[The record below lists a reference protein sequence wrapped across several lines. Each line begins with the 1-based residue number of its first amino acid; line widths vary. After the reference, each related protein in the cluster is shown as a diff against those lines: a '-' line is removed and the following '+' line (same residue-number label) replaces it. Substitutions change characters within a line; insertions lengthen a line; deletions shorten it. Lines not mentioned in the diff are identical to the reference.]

1 MKNEGKNAKHG
12 FKIMT
17 AVITVC
23 AVLCTVFSAMSLVL
37 LYKDH
42 IMLKKYGD
50 FVSYEN
56 STKNEGEKDGFY
68 LVTKEAKAEGES
80 DTAANAETESA
91 AASSAA
97 GQTSA
102 STPVGVNSQKSSGD
116 AQPSEG
122 TYTVNV
128 NTKKIHSPSCSYAMR
143 TSRKTKK
150 RFPPLSFPRIS
161 ITGTAS
167 APNAMPA
174 DSSNILFDPKYSTH
188 RKSLSSN
195 RIAPTA
201 SEFYA

>member
-17 AVITVC
+17 VVITIC
-23 AVLCTVFSAMSLVL
+23 AVLCTVFSTMSLVL
-37 LYKDH
+37 QYKDH
-42 IMLKKYGD
+42 IMLKKYGN

-80 DTAANAETESA
+80 DTAANAETESVA
-91 AASSAA
+91 ESSTA

-102 STPVGVNSQKSSGD
+102 STSVGVNSQKGSGD

-128 NTKKIHSPSCSYAMR
+128 NTKIHSPSCSYAMR
-143 TSRKTKK
+143 TSSENKK
-150 RFPPLSFPRIS
+150 EIS
-161 ITGTAS
+161 AS
-167 APNAMPA
+167 E
-174 DSSNILFDPKYSTH
+174 
-188 RKSLSSN
+188 LSSYLDN
-195 RIAPTA
+195 GYSICSKCNAGR
-201 SEFYA
+201 

>member
-37 LYKDH
+37 QYKDH
-42 IMLKKYGD
+42 ILLKKYGD

-56 STKNEGEKDGFY
+56 STKNADDKDGFY
-68 LVTKEAKAEGES
+68 LVTKEAKTEGES

-97 GQTSA
+97 GQTS
-102 STPVGVNSQKSSGD
+102 VGVNSQKSSGD

-128 NTKKIHSPSCSYAMR
+128 DTKKIHSPSCSYAMR
-143 TSRKTKK
+143 TSSENKK
-150 RFPPLSFPRIS
+150 EIS
-161 ITGTAS
+161 
-167 APNAMPA
+167 
-174 DSSNILFDPKYSTH
+174 
-188 RKSLSSN
+188 
-195 RIAPTA
+195 A
-201 SEFYA
+201 SELSLYLNNGYSVCSKCNAGR

>member
-37 LYKDH
+37 QYKDH

-56 STKNEGEKDGFY
+56 STKNADEKDGFY
-68 LVTKEAKAEGES
+68 LVTKEAKTEGES
-80 DTAANAETESA
+80 DTAANA
-91 AASSAA
+91 
-97 GQTSA
+97 
-102 STPVGVNSQKSSGD
+102 
-116 AQPSEG
+116 
-122 TYTVNV
+122 
-128 NTKKIHSPSCSYAMR
+128 
-143 TSRKTKK
+143 
-150 RFPPLSFPRIS
+150 

-167 APNAMPA
+167 ALNAMPA

>member
-12 FKIMT
+12 SKIMT

-37 LYKDH
+37 QYKDH
-42 IMLKKYGD
+42 IMLKKYGE

-80 DTAANAETESA
+80 DTAVNAETESA
-91 AASSAA
+91 AAFSAVE
-97 GQTSA
+97 QTS
-102 STPVGVNSQKSSGD
+102 VGVNSQKSSGD

-143 TSRKTKK
+143 TSSENKK
-150 RFPPLSFPRIS
+150 EIS
-161 ITGTAS
+161 A
-167 APNAMPA
+167 
-174 DSSNILFDPKYSTH
+174 FE
-188 RKSLSSN
+188 LSSYLDN
-195 RIAPTA
+195 GYSICSKCNAGR
-201 SEFYA
+201 

>member
-37 LYKDH
+37 RYKDH

-50 FVSYEN
+50 FVFYEN

-97 GQTSA
+97 GQISA
-102 STPVGVNSQKSSGD
+102 SNSQKSSGD

-143 TSRKTKK
+143 TSSENKK
-150 RFPPLSFPRIS
+150 EIS
-161 ITGTAS
+161 AS
-167 APNAMPA
+167 E
-174 DSSNILFDPKYSTH
+174 
-188 RKSLSSN
+188 LSSYLN
-195 RIAPTA
+195 NGYSVCSKCNAGR
-201 SEFYA
+201 

>member
-143 TSRKTKK
+143 TSSENKK
-150 RFPPLSFPRIS
+150 RSPPLSFPRIS

-174 DSSNILFDPKYSTH
+174 DSSNILFAQKYSTH

-195 RIAPTA
+195 RIVPTA

>member
-37 LYKDH
+37 QYKDH

-50 FVSYEN
+50 SVSCEN
-56 STKNEGEKDGFY
+56 STKNADEKYGFY

-91 AASSAA
+91 AASSV
-97 GQTSA
+97 SA

-128 NTKKIHSPSCSYAMR
+128 NTKKIHYPSCSYAMR
-143 TSRKTKK
+143 TSSENKK
-150 RFPPLSFPRIS
+150 EIS
-161 ITGTAS
+161 AS
-167 APNAMPA
+167 E
-174 DSSNILFDPKYSTH
+174 
-188 RKSLSSN
+188 LSSYLN
-195 RIAPTA
+195 NGYSVCSKCNAGR
-201 SEFYA
+201 

>member
-37 LYKDH
+37 QYKDH

-97 GQTSA
+97 GQTSV
-102 STPVGVNSQKSSGD
+102 STSVGVNSQKSSGD

-143 TSRKTKK
+143 TSSEIKK
-150 RFPPLSFPRIS
+150 RFPPRSCHRILTTVTVS
-161 ITGTAS
+161 VQ
-167 APNAMPA
+167 NAMPA

>member
-143 TSRKTKK
+143 TTSENKK
-150 RFPPLSFPRIS
+150 EISASELSRIS

-174 DSSNILFDPKYSTH
+174 DSSNILFAQKYSTH

-195 RIAPTA
+195 RIVPTA

>member
-1 MKNEGKNAKHG
+1 MSMKNEGKNAKHG
-12 FKIMT
+12 SKIMT

-37 LYKDH
+37 QYKDH
-42 IMLKKYGD
+42 IMLKKYGE

-80 DTAANAETESA
+80 DTAVNAETESA
-91 AASSAA
+91 AAFSAVE
-97 GQTSA
+97 QTS
-102 STPVGVNSQKSSGD
+102 VGVNSQKSSGD

-143 TSRKTKK
+143 TSSENKK
-150 RFPPLSFPRIS
+150 EIS
-161 ITGTAS
+161 A
-167 APNAMPA
+167 
-174 DSSNILFDPKYSTH
+174 FE
-188 RKSLSSN
+188 LSSYLDN
-195 RIAPTA
+195 GYSICSKCNAGR
-201 SEFYA
+201 

>member
-80 DTAANAETESA
+80 DTAAKAEGESDTAANAETESA

-143 TSRKTKK
+143 TSSENKK
-150 RFPPLSFPRIS
+150 EIS
-161 ITGTAS
+161 AS
-167 APNAMPA
+167 E
-174 DSSNILFDPKYSTH
+174 
-188 RKSLSSN
+188 LSSYLN
-195 RIAPTA
+195 NGYSVCSKCNAGR
-201 SEFYA
+201 

>member
-37 LYKDH
+37 QYKDH

-56 STKNEGEKDGFY
+56 STKNADEKDGFY

-91 AASSAA
+91 LSSAA

-102 STPVGVNSQKSSGD
+102 STSVGIISQKSSGD
-116 AQPSEG
+116 AQPTEG

-143 TSRKTKK
+143 TSSENKK
-150 RFPPLSFPRIS
+150 EIS
-161 ITGTAS
+161 AS
-167 APNAMPA
+167 E
-174 DSSNILFDPKYSTH
+174 
-188 RKSLSSN
+188 LSSYLN
-195 RIAPTA
+195 NGYSVCSKCNAGR
-201 SEFYA
+201 

>member
-37 LYKDH
+37 QYKDH

-50 FVSYEN
+50 FVSCEN
-56 STKNEGEKDGFY
+56 STKNAGE
-68 LVTKEAKAEGES
+68 KAEGES

-91 AASSAA
+91 AASSGA
-97 GQTSA
+97 GQSSA

-143 TSRKTKK
+143 TSSENKK
-150 RFPPLSFPRIS
+150 EIS
-161 ITGTAS
+161 AS
-167 APNAMPA
+167 E
-174 DSSNILFDPKYSTH
+174 
-188 RKSLSSN
+188 LSSYLN
-195 RIAPTA
+195 NGYSVCSKCNAGR
-201 SEFYA
+201 

>member
-37 LYKDH
+37 QYKDH
-42 IMLKKYGD
+42 IMLKKYGNL
-50 FVSYEN
+50 VSYEN
-56 STKNEGEKDGFY
+56 STKNAGEKDGFY

-91 AASSAA
+91 AASSV
-97 GQTSA
+97 SA

-143 TSRKTKK
+143 TSSENKK
-150 RFPPLSFPRIS
+150 EIS
-161 ITGTAS
+161 AS
-167 APNAMPA
+167 E
-174 DSSNILFDPKYSTH
+174 
-188 RKSLSSN
+188 LSSYLN
-195 RIAPTA
+195 NGYSVCSKCNAGR
-201 SEFYA
+201 

>member
-143 TSRKTKK
+143 TSSEIKK
-150 RFPPLSFPRIS
+150 RSPPLSFPRIS

-174 DSSNILFDPKYSTH
+174 DSSNILFAQKYSTH

-195 RIAPTA
+195 RIVPTA

>member
-37 LYKDH
+37 QYKDH

-56 STKNEGEKDGFY
+56 STKNADEKDGFY
-68 LVTKEAKAEGES
+68 LVTKEAKTEGES
-80 DTAANAETESA
+80 DTAANAE
-91 AASSAA
+91 
-97 GQTSA
+97 GQSSA
-102 STPVGVNSQKSSGD
+102 STSVGVNSQKSSGD

-143 TSRKTKK
+143 TSSENKK
-150 RFPPLSFPRIS
+150 EIS
-161 ITGTAS
+161 AS
-167 APNAMPA
+167 E
-174 DSSNILFDPKYSTH
+174 
-188 RKSLSSN
+188 LSSYLN
-195 RIAPTA
+195 NGYSVCSKCNAGR
-201 SEFYA
+201 

>member
-17 AVITVC
+17 AVINVC

-37 LYKDH
+37 QYKDH

-97 GQTSA
+97 GQTSV
-102 STPVGVNSQKSSGD
+102 STSVGVNSQKSSGD
-116 AQPSEG
+116 AQPSD
-122 TYTVNV
+122 TVNV
-128 NTKKIHSPSCSYAMR
+128 NTKKIHTPSCSYAMR
-143 TSRKTKK
+143 TSSENKK
-150 RFPPLSFPRIS
+150 EIS
-161 ITGTAS
+161 AS
-167 APNAMPA
+167 E
-174 DSSNILFDPKYSTH
+174 
-188 RKSLSSN
+188 LSSYLN
-195 RIAPTA
+195 NGYSVCSKCNAGR
-201 SEFYA
+201 

>member
-56 STKNEGEKDGFY
+56 STKNADEKDGFY

-80 DTAANAETESA
+80 DTAANAET
-91 AASSAA
+91 
-97 GQTSA
+97 A

-116 AQPSEG
+116 AHPSEG
-122 TYTVNV
+122 TYTANV

-143 TSRKTKK
+143 TSSENKK
-150 RFPPLSFPRIS
+150 EIS
-161 ITGTAS
+161 AS
-167 APNAMPA
+167 E
-174 DSSNILFDPKYSTH
+174 
-188 RKSLSSN
+188 LSSYLN
-195 RIAPTA
+195 NGYSVCSKCNAGR
-201 SEFYA
+201 

>member
-80 DTAANAETESA
+80 DTAANAETASA
-91 AASSAA
+91 AVSSVS
-97 GQTSA
+97 T

-122 TYTVNV
+122 TYTANV

-143 TSRKTKK
+143 TSSENKK
-150 RFPPLSFPRIS
+150 EIS
-161 ITGTAS
+161 
-167 APNAMPA
+167 
-174 DSSNILFDPKYSTH
+174 SSE
-188 RKSLSSN
+188 LSSYLN
-195 RIAPTA
+195 NGYSICSKCNVGR
-201 SEFYA
+201 

>member
-80 DTAANAETESA
+80 DTAANRECGGILCRRADF
-91 AASSAA
+91 
-97 GQTSA
+97 GLD
-102 STPVGVNSQKSSGD
+102 SGRRKF
-116 AQPSEG
+116 
-122 TYTVNV
+122 
-128 NTKKIHSPSCSYAMR
+128 TKKLR
-143 TSRKTKK
+143 
-150 RFPPLSFPRIS
+150 
-161 ITGTAS
+161 
-167 APNAMPA
+167 
-174 DSSNILFDPKYSTH
+174 
-188 RKSLSSN
+188 
-195 RIAPTA
+195 
-201 SEFYA
+201 

>member
-80 DTAANAETESA
+80 DTAANAETERRHPLPQGRLRPRLRSA
-91 AASSAA
+91 
-97 GQTSA
+97 
-102 STPVGVNSQKSSGD
+102 
-116 AQPSEG
+116 
-122 TYTVNV
+122 
-128 NTKKIHSPSCSYAMR
+128 
-143 TSRKTKK
+143 
-150 RFPPLSFPRIS
+150 
-161 ITGTAS
+161 
-167 APNAMPA
+167 
-174 DSSNILFDPKYSTH
+174 
-188 RKSLSSN
+188 
-195 RIAPTA
+195 
-201 SEFYA
+201 